1 MSCSITLREV
11 AEFQKGFAFKS
22 KDYTSDG
29 VKIIKVSNLTDD
41 SVDTSQCVCV
51 ENDIADKYKDK
62 YNLKTNDIVI
72 TTVGS
77 WPTNPASVVGKVI
90 RVPKY
95 ADNTLLNQN
104 AVRLRSN
111 SLINQ
116 NYMYY
121 LLKDK
126 SFKEYIVGTAQG
138 SANQASITQEDI
150 KNFEFIL
157 PSLEEQEKIANI
169 LSSLDDKIELNNEMN
184 KTLEEM
190 AQSIFKR
197 WFVDFEFPN
206 EDDQPYKS
214 SGGEM
219 VESELGMI
227 PKGWEVKT
235 IGDLCEVGSS
245 KRIFMK
251 EYVEEGIPFF
261 RGKEVIQKSKGE
273 NISTELF
280 ITKERYKEI
289 KDKFGVPSKNDI
301 LLTSVGTLGIPYL
314 VDDEEFYFKD
324 GNLTWFKNFNEEIFR
339 YYVYQWLLSS
349 EGKKSIDE
357 VTIGST
363 QKALTI
369 NALKSMKLVIP
380 SKNTL
385 NKYQGFISSNIE
397 NIRENNVQKF
407 NLIDLRDSLLPK
419 LMSGVLKL

>member
-1 MSCSITLREV
+1 MSCNITLREV

-22 KDYTSDG
+22 KDYTSKG

-41 SVDTSQCVCV
+41 SVDISQCVCV

-126 SFKEYIVGTAQG
+126 SFKEYIIGTAQG

-157 PSLEEQEKIANI
+157 PSLEEQEKIAKI

-190 AQSIFKR
+190 AQSLFKR

-206 EDDQPYKS
+206 ENGEPYKS

-227 PKGWEVKT
+227 PKGWEVNNIGNCVTFSQGIQIPVKKQTEFFKEGFKRFLRIVDYTSNDNEEPRYVEDKGDRYYCNKREVAMVRYGNSSGFICRRLEGILANNLFKINPCYPLGYNYIYYLLSMEGIQEYITSSAIGSAMPALNHSIIANIKFVVPNENTIKNFENICNQIEERICSNRENSKT
-235 IGDLCEVGSS
+235 ISS
-245 KRIFMK
+245 
-251 EYVEEGIPFF
+251 
-261 RGKEVIQKSKGE
+261 
-273 NISTELF
+273 
-280 ITKERYKEI
+280 
-289 KDKFGVPSKNDI
+289 
-301 LLTSVGTLGIPYL
+301 
-314 VDDEEFYFKD
+314 
-324 GNLTWFKNFNEEIFR
+324 
-339 YYVYQWLLSS
+339 
-349 EGKKSIDE
+349 
-357 VTIGST
+357 
-363 QKALTI
+363 
-369 NALKSMKLVIP
+369 
-380 SKNTL
+380 
-385 NKYQGFISSNIE
+385 
-397 NIRENNVQKF
+397 
-407 NLIDLRDSLLPK
+407 LRDTLLPK
-419 LMSGVLKL
+419 LMSGEIRLK